1 MNANEVIE
9 SYVSDVA
16 LQLPRKQRNDVAYEL
31 RALIGEGLQD
41 RAEAAGREPDSAMA
55 IAFLREFGRPDEVA
69 ARYRPHLSIID
80 PADAHAFLRASVIG
94 LLIIWG
100 LGLWSSLSQPID
112 PGVSLLSAFGHR
124 WGHWW
129 GSVFVPSLWWPGMLV
144 TGYALAAWIRRRW
157 PQTAQWEPRSGDR
170 IQGGR
175 AAMVLALVGMACGLY
190 ILIQPTVVLDLAFG
204 GRAAPVAYQALTY
217 TDTFLQRQAPWMF
230 ALLLLNLPFYATVM
244 IRGRWSP
251 TLRRI
256 ETVLALLTCAAMLW
270 VIVDGPVM
278 MTQTSDRT
286 AKALMALIVTFS
298 LLTTALLALRKV
310 KPAPDRVERA

>member
-9 SYVSDVA
+9 SYVADVA

-41 RAEAAGREPDSAMA
+41 RAEAAGREPDAAMA

-69 ARYRPHLSIID
+69 ARYRPNLIIID
-80 PADAHAFLRASVIG
+80 PADAHAFLRISVIG
-94 LLIIWG
+94 LVIIWG

-112 PGVSLLSAFGHR
+112 SGLSTLSVFGHR

-129 GSVFVPSLWWPGMLV
+129 GSVFLPSLWWPGVLV

-175 AAMVLALVGMACGLY
+175 AAMALALLGMACGLY
-190 ILIQPTVVLDLAFG
+190 ILTQPTVVLDLIFG

-230 ALLLLNLPFYATVM
+230 ALLAFNLPFYAAVM
-244 IRGRWSP
+244 VRGRWSP

-256 ETVLALLTCAAMLW
+256 ETVFVLLTCAAMLW

-286 AKALMALIVTFS
+286 AKALMALIVAFS
-298 LLTTALLALRKV
+298 LLTTAVQALRKV